1 MDRSSLI
8 RAYIT
13 CIYHNSSDCEMG
25 GGGGGGGGGSKDF
38 KISLQR
44 SYGVP
49 IFRVNTVITIFK
61 SSAKKT
67 C

>member
-1 MDRSSLI
+1 MK
-8 RAYIT
+8 
-13 CIYHNSSDCEMG
+13 CG
-25 GGGGGGGGGSKDF
+25 GGGGGGGGGGWSKDF